1 MYFHIECSLEWRLT
15 LLHGT
20 RSNLCGFC
28 YVNMCGGDVGI
39 HVGIRVCACVCVC
52 VCTCICAWVY
62 VRMHMCMGVCVY
74 V

>member
-39 HVGIRVCACVCVC
+39 RVCVC
-52 VCTCICAWVY
+52 
-62 VRMHMCMGVCVY
+62 VRMHMCMGVCAHAYVHGVCVY